1 MMMMASSKMIS
12 PTNTVLSPLESFNF
26 GIKYLWANDPNARV
40 KVNMIDTIIFKE
52 GKPFYWVFT
61 SEKTGV
67 MTFYRCSKVK
77 DIINVIIDY
86 AFYLNT

>member
-1 MMMMASSKMIS
+1 MIMTSNKMIN

-40 KVNMIDTIIFKE
+40 KLNVIDTIIFKE

-67 MTFYRCSKVK
+67 MTQQHLYIAAVN
-77 DIINVIIDY
+77 DDINVIIDD
-86 AFYLNT
+86 ALYLI

>member
-1 MMMMASSKMIS
+1 MIN

-40 KVNMIDTIIFKE
+40 KLNVVDTIIFKE

-67 MTFYRCSKVK
+67 MTQHLYIAAVN
-77 DIINVIIDY
+77 DDINVIIDDVL
-86 AFYLNT
+86 YLT

>member
-1 MMMMASSKMIS
+1 
-12 PTNTVLSPLESFNF
+12 
-26 GIKYLWANDPNARV
+26 
-40 KVNMIDTIIFKE
+40 VNMIDTIIFKE

-67 MTFYRCSKVK
+67 MTFYRCCKVK